1 MTKENTVTQEFLAA
15 NVPVEFQDNT
25 LINLYEKVK
34 TEVCSEVQD
43 VTTVDGRKAIRDNV
57 QKVTATRNAIDE
69 QLRNYLRE
77 LKTLPKIVEKSAREN
92 LQRYNDLGAELL
104 AGMKE
109 AYAPQQ
115 ETLDTL
121 DSIKKSCDSFTLRSA
136 DLEKTL
142 QEVESIDVGLF
153 WPEHKA
159 KARKKIKETLEV
171 LTAKHQA
178 AVQAEAH
185 QAELEKARAEKEAAE
200 REALAAKIA
209 ADEKIKAQL
218 AIERAAI
225 EAQQAVERAKIEA
238 EEAKQR
244 AAMQHELELK
254 KAQQAALMAA
264 QIEHQKMAAQQA
276 AEKAAAEKRAADQEN
291 RIAKNREALA
301 DFIEQGFDE
310 ATAKKVITLIAQRK
324 IKNIVINY

>member
-1 MTKENTVTQEFLAA
+1 MTKDNAVAQEFLAA

-25 LINLYEKVK
+25 LINIFERVK
-34 TEVCSEVQD
+34 NEVLTEVQD
-43 VTTVDGRKAIRDNV
+43 IETVEGRKAIRDNA

-69 QLRNYLRE
+69 KLRNYLRE
-77 LKTLPKIVEKSAREN
+77 IKSLPRIVEKSAREN

-104 AGMKE
+104 AGMNN
-109 AYAPQQ
+109 AYKPQQ

-121 DSIKKSCDSFTLRSA
+121 DSIKKSCDSFTLKAS
-136 DLEKTL
+136 DLKKTM
-142 QEVESIDVGLF
+142 QEVELIDVAMF

-171 LTAKHQA
+171 LAIKHDA

-218 AIERAAI
+218 AIERA
-225 EAQQAVERAKIEA
+225 KIEA

-244 AAMQHELELK
+244 AAVQHELELK
-254 KAQQAALMAA
+254 KAQQAAEMAA
-264 QIEHQKMAAQQA
+264 KIERQKIEAQQA
-276 AEKAAAEKRAADQEN
+276 KDKAEAERRAADKEH
-291 RIAKNREALA
+291 RIMKHREALA
-301 DFIEQGFDE
+301 DLMMHDYGLDEQ
-310 ATAKKVITLIAQRK
+310 TAKRLITDIVQRK
-324 IKNIVINY
+324 IRNITFNY